1 MIKGSRV
8 LKNNTLYIVDVQPH
22 SHHNINFSSSA
33 DDMQVVHF
41 NAAGQVLKHPAAA
54 SLLLVD
60 AELPDMALP
69 DFVARYHQLHP
80 QTQIIVMVNAHQ
92 SQQASEALRL
102 GAIDYLQK
110 PFTAAQ
116 LRQVIS
122 DTRQLLTP
130 QDNLIA
136 ASSVSQKVLQLARR
150 AAHTDA
156 SILITGESGTGKE
169 CLARF
174 IHDHSPRGK
183 GPYVAVNCA
192 AIPENMLEAMLFGVS
207 KGAYTGAIKSQAG
220 KFELAN
226 GGTLLL
232 DEIAEMP
239 LSLQAKLLR
248 VLQEREVER
257 LGSHTRIPLNIRL
270 IASTNRDLRQMVAQ
284 GTFRPDL
291 YYRLDVLPLCWPSLR
306 ERPDD
311 ILPLAQHFLKKYASD
326 ANYQFSTP
334 ARQCLRSY
342 RWPGNVRELENV
354 IQRALILAK
363 GLHLQPADLLL
374 ADDMHSAVASAVAP
388 PSAFFISEQTTPMSA
403 NADKT
408 PTLRASS
415 LSGSKRLAEFQYVL
429 EVLHHCEG
437 HRTRTAEALGMTTR
451 ALRYKLAAMRENGIN
466 IDSPIHP

>member
-8 LKNNTLYIVDVQPH
+8 LKNNTLYIVDIQPH
-22 SHHNINFSSSA
+22 AYHHVRSS
-33 DDMQVVHF
+33 DDMQVHHF
-41 NAAGQVLKHPAAA
+41 SSAEHVFKHHEIP

-60 AELPDMALP
+60 AELPDMSLAQ
-69 DFVARYHQLHP
+69 FVARYHQLHP
-80 QTQIIVMVNAHQ
+80 QTQIIVMVDAHQ
-92 SQQASEALRL
+92 SQQASEALQL

-110 PFTAAQ
+110 PFTPAQ
-116 LRQVIS
+116 LRQVIL

-130 QDNLIA
+130 LDNLIA
-136 ASSVSQKVLQLARR
+136 ASNVSQKVLQLARR

-174 IHDHSPRGK
+174 IHEHSPRNK
-183 GPYVAVNCA
+183 GAYVAVNCA

-239 LSLQAKLLR
+239 LTLQAKLLR

-284 GTFRPDL
+284 GSFRPDL

-311 ILPLAQHFLKKYASD
+311 ILPLAQHFLKKYAPDSD
-326 ANYQFSTP
+326 YQFSIQ
-334 ARQCLRSY
+334 ARHLLRQY

-374 ADDMHSAVASAVAP
+374 ADEMSVAVATSVT
-388 PSAFFISEQTTPMSA
+388 PSNVFCPAEQTTSVLTRT
-403 NADKT
+403 DKL
-408 PTLRASS
+408 PSSRASS

-429 EVLHHCEG
+429 EVLRHCEG
-437 HRTRTAEALGMTTR
+437 HRTRTAAALGMTTR

-466 IDSPIHP
+466 IDCPIHP

>member
-8 LKNNTLYIVDVQPH
+8 LKSNTLYIVDIQPH
-22 SHHNINFSSSA
+22 SHHYVSFASSV
-33 DDMQVVHF
+33 DDIQIVHF
-41 NAAGQVLKHPAAA
+41 GRAEQVLTHPTAP

-69 DFVARYHQLHP
+69 DFVARYHQTHP
-80 QTQIIVMVNAHQ
+80 QTKIIVMVNSHQ

-110 PFTAAQ
+110 PFTAEQ
-116 LRQVIS
+116 LRQVVL
-122 DTRQLLTP
+122 DTQQLLSP

-136 ASSVSQKVLQLARR
+136 ASNVSQKVLQLARR

-174 IHDHSPRGK
+174 IHDHSPRHK
-183 GPYVAVNCA
+183 GAYVAVNCA

-239 LSLQAKLLR
+239 LALQAKLLR

-270 IASTNRDLRQMVAQ
+270 IASTNRDLRKMVEQ
-284 GTFRPDL
+284 GTFRADL

-326 ANYQFSTP
+326 TNYQFSAA
-334 ARQCLRSY
+334 ARQCLRQY

-374 ADDMHSAVASAVAP
+374 AETMPTTVLVNAYADTISSAHQGEQAS
-388 PSAFFISEQTTPMSA
+388 TP
-403 NADKT
+403 
-408 PTLRASS
+408 RASS
-415 LSGSKRLAEFQYVL
+415 LSSSKRQAEFQYVL

-466 IDSPIHP
+466 IDSPIPL

>member
-1 MIKGSRV
+1 M
-8 LKNNTLYIVDVQPH
+8 KNNTLYIVDIQPH
-22 SHHNINFSSSA
+22 SNHHVSFSSA
-33 DDMQVVHF
+33 DDMQVVQF
-41 NAAGQVLKHPAAA
+41 NCAGQALKHAEAP

-80 QTQIIVMVNAHQ
+80 QTQIIVMVDAHQ

-110 PFTAAQ
+110 PFTPAQ
-116 LRQVIS
+116 LHQVIS

-174 IHDHSPRGK
+174 IHDHSPRSK

-270 IASTNRDLRQMVAQ
+270 IASTNRDLRHMVAQ
-284 GTFRPDL
+284 GSFRPDL

-326 ANYQFSTP
+326 ANYQFSTQ
-334 ARQCLRSY
+334 ARQCLRTY

-374 ADDMHSAVASAVAP
+374 NNEKPPLAATGSAVHSLSMSDPVNSMLNHVDRAP
-388 PSAFFISEQTTPMSA
+388 A
-403 NADKT
+403 
-408 PTLRASS
+408 RASS

-466 IDSPIHP
+466 IDSPIPL

>member
-1 MIKGSRV
+1 MTKGSRV
-8 LKNNTLYIVDVQPH
+8 LKTNTLYIVDIQPH
-22 SHHNINFSSSA
+22 SHHYISYSYST
-33 DDMQVVHF
+33 DDMQTVHF
-41 NAAGQVLKHPAAA
+41 GSAEHVLKHPTAP

-69 DFVARYHQLHP
+69 DFVARYHQIHP
-80 QTQIIVMVNAHQ
+80 QTQIIVMVNTNQ

-110 PFTAAQ
+110 PFTADQ
-116 LRQVIS
+116 LRQVIL
-122 DTRQLLTP
+122 DTQQLLSP

-136 ASSVSQKVLQLARR
+136 ASNISQKVLQLARR

-174 IHDHSPRGK
+174 IHDHSPRNK
-183 GPYVAVNCA
+183 GAYVAVNCA

-220 KFELAN
+220 KFEQAN

-239 LSLQAKLLR
+239 LPLQAKLLR
-248 VLQEREVER
+248 VIQEREVER

-270 IASTNRDLRQMVAQ
+270 IASTNRDLRSLVAQ
-284 GTFRPDL
+284 GLFRADL
-291 YYRLDVLPLCWPSLR
+291 YYRLDVLPLCWPGLR
-306 ERPDD
+306 ERTDD
-311 ILPLAQHFLKKYASD
+311 ILPLAQHFLKKHA
-326 ANYQFSTP
+326 AGEKYQFSQSACQTLV
-334 ARQCLRSY
+334 AY
-342 RWPGNVRELENV
+342 HWPGNVRELENV

-363 GLHLQPADLLL
+363 GLYLQPADLLL
-374 ADDMHSAVASAVAP
+374 THDQSIEIRHSALRPEPIAMPAKAGSLSDNALP
-388 PSAFFISEQTTPMSA
+388 PMLTAT
-403 NADKT
+403 
-408 PTLRASS
+408 SS
-415 LSGSKRLAEFQYVL
+415 LAGSKRQAEFQYVL
-429 EVLHHCEG
+429 EVLRNCEG
-437 HRTRTAEALGMTTR
+437 HRTRAAEMLGMTTR

-466 IDSPIHP
+466 IDSSIHI

>member
-8 LKNNTLYIVDVQPH
+8 LKNNTLYIVDIQPH
-22 SHHNINFSSSA
+22 SNHHVRFSSA

-41 NAAGQVLKHPAAA
+41 NCAGQALKHVEAP

-80 QTQIIVMVNAHQ
+80 QTQIIVMVDAHQ

-110 PFTAAQ
+110 PFTPAQ

-174 IHDHSPRGK
+174 IHDHSPRSK

-270 IASTNRDLRQMVAQ
+270 IASTNRDLRHMVAQ
-284 GTFRPDL
+284 GSFRPDL

-326 ANYQFSTP
+326 ANYQFSTQ

-374 ADDMHSAVASAVAP
+374 NNEKPPLAATGSSVHSLSMSDPVNPMLNHVDRAP
-388 PSAFFISEQTTPMSA
+388 A
-403 NADKT
+403 
-408 PTLRASS
+408 RASS

-466 IDSPIHP
+466 IDSPIHL

>member
-8 LKNNTLYIVDVQPH
+8 LKNNTLYIVDMQPH
-22 SHHNINFSSSA
+22 SHRYINFFSSA

-41 NAAGQVLKHPAAA
+41 NGAGQVLKHAEAA

-60 AELPDMALP
+60 AELPDIALP

-80 QTQIIVMVNAHQ
+80 QTQIIVMVDAHQ

-110 PFTAAQ
+110 PFTTAQ
-116 LRQVIS
+116 LRQVIL

-130 QDNLIA
+130 QENLIA
-136 ASSVSQKVLQLARR
+136 TSSVSQKVLQLARR

-174 IHDHSPRGK
+174 IHDHSPRSQ

-326 ANYQFSTP
+326 ANYQLSTQ

-374 ADDMHSAVASAVAP
+374 SQEKPALASTDAVRHPWSQYDP
-388 PSAFFISEQTTPMSA
+388 PPLMFNHVDNVPA
-403 NADKT
+403 
-408 PTLRASS
+408 RASS

-466 IDSPIHP
+466 IDSPHHP

>member
-8 LKNNTLYIVDVQPH
+8 LKNNTLYIVDIQPH
-22 SHHNINFSSSA
+22 SHHHVCFSSA

-41 NAAGQVLKHPAAA
+41 NSAGQALKHTEAP

-80 QTQIIVMVNAHQ
+80 QTQIIVMVDAHQ

-110 PFTAAQ
+110 PFTPAQ

-136 ASSVSQKVLQLARR
+136 TSSVSQKVLQLARR

-174 IHDHSPRGK
+174 IHDHSPRSK

-270 IASTNRDLRQMVAQ
+270 IASTNRDLRYMVAQ
-284 GTFRPDL
+284 GSFRPDL

-326 ANYQFSTP
+326 ANYQFSTQ
-334 ARQCLRSY
+334 ARQCLRQY

-374 ADDMHSAVASAVAP
+374 NSEKPPLAATDFAIPPLPSSNAVNPMLNHVEKAP
-388 PSAFFISEQTTPMSA
+388 ARA
-403 NADKT
+403 N
-408 PTLRASS
+408 S

-466 IDSPIHP
+466 IDSPIPL